1 MDMKQISLKSDFPE
15 PELVLFDLDGTL
27 YDYDPAHQAAIEA
40 VKTLVETQ
48 FEFKSMDFD
57 RYFSD
62 ARMKVKENLGAG
74 PAARSCLYFKTMF
87 ELMGLGSSVLNTMN
101 CEYVYWNTFV
111 QNSRLFDGVTELI
124 DELRLEKCRKFD
136 NKPDDVGSVQKLV
149 YFDLEDAFDL
159 VVTSEHVG
167 VEKPARK
174 IFDAAVLPF
183 EVEPTKFGCLETMC
197 LQTLRVPDSI

>member
-1 MDMKQISLKSDFPE
+1 MIFPN

-74 PAARSCLYFKTMF
+74 PAARSRLLYFKTMF

-124 DELRLEKCRKFD
+124 DELRIRKVPKILITNQTTSVQFKSLSILTWKMPLTWLSQVSMLVSKNRLEKSLMQPFCRSKW
-136 NKPDDVGSVQKLV
+136 NPQ
-149 YFDLEDAFDL
+149 
-159 VVTSEHVG
+159 
-167 VEKPARK
+167 
-174 IFDAAVLPF
+174 
-183 EVEPTKFGCLETMC
+183 KFGCLETMC

>member
-1 MDMKQISLKSDFPE
+1 MKQISLKSDFPE

-74 PAARSCLYFKTMF
+74 PAARSRLLYFKTMF

-124 DELRLEKCRKFD
+124 DELRIRKVPKILIT
-136 NKPDDVGSVQKLV
+136 NQTTSVQFKKLV
-149 YFDLEDAFDL
+149 YFDLEGLLTWLSQVSML
-159 VVTSEHVG
+159 VSKNRL
-167 VEKPARK
+167 EKS
-174 IFDAAVLPF
+174 LMQPF
-183 EVEPTKFGCLETMC
+183 CRSKWNPQNLDVWRRCVC
-197 LQTLRVPDSI
+197 RH